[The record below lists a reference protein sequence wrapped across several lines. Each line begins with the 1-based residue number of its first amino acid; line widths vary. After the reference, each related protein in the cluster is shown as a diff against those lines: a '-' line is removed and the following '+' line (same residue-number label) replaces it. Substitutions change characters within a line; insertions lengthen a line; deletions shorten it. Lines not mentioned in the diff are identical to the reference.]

1 MEIWKVKDTDITN
14 EVQWVIRLLHST
26 KEQSA
31 LHNAGANALFCVPFF
46 AIPGAKIIFLG
57 LLRYNSLTAFNL

>member
-1 MEIWKVKDTDITN
+1 MKDTDFSD
-14 EVQWVIRLLHST
+14 EVQWVIRLLQST
-26 KEQSA
+26 KDQRA
-31 LHNAGANALFCVPFF
+31 LHNAGANALFGFPFF